1 MISLLLE
8 VLLTPYSL
16 KPAKMKAVQ
25 ASFEE
30 EGKIR
35 LLEGQN
41 NKLQTVLV
49 WPFIEVC
56 KNVTNYEIAID
67 SLTLKALQ

>member
-49 WPFIEVC
+49 
-56 KNVTNYEIAID
+56 
-67 SLTLKALQ
+67 